1 MRKEEEEE
9 GRRGRRHNR
18 RSKAKA
24 KRRSCMRPSCLAV
37 SPIVHTSF
45 PPSTIECAVRDCA
58 QQSYKEVLRIDRDE
72 GLPATAWVDISSWAL
87 LAVRAGSM
95 LTYSITLK
103 NTDKKKSLKGLS
115 YRLDIPPGVKVLRES
130 TRPTLR
136 NYDGTRKAALRDDPE
151 YAPDTT
157 FLEWGE
163 FSVGPHKSRRFK
175 AKLQVSSTFNTTND
189 LELTS
194 KATQNVFGKCAATSC
209 TDPSAI
215 DAVSTTGCLVPVDH
229 VPIRHVSLSPS
240 LTGDHDRFR
249 PAGQVRV
256 GKPARKASTNV
267 CTTMHFE
274 GQIIGKEGSEKKN
287 MGSELLKEESK
298 HASPTT
304 LYDNHNGKGR
314 KGERKKDRESEL
326 SKDELNHTYLCQTIK
341 GQSQ

>member
-1 MRKEEEEE
+1 
-9 GRRGRRHNR
+9 
-18 RSKAKA
+18 
-24 KRRSCMRPSCLAV
+24 MRPSCLAV